1 MFYNRLQQCC
11 TKLNTTP
18 TALAKELNISTSNV
32 TNWKKGTMPNGEVL
46 IRLSEFLNVSI
57 DYLLTGKEPATKT
70 SVSDDSIANDTTV
83 KLIMQL
89 DPFDKAEIRGMAR
102 QMLAAPKYQ
111 EEDDGYYI
119 GRVAGFGGLPQEIK
133 VPKEN
138 HDEIIRLTEKIIA
151 EQNKK
156 DMKRMK

>member
-1 MFYNRLQQCC
+1 M
-11 TKLNTTP
+11 
-18 TALAKELNISTSNV
+18 
-32 TNWKKGTMPNGEVL
+32 
-46 IRLSEFLNVSI
+46 
-57 DYLLTGKEPATKT
+57 LLGKEPTQQS

-102 QMLAAPKYQ
+102 QMLTAPKYQ
-111 EEDDGYYI
+111 EEDDDGYYI
-119 GRVAGFGGLPQEIK
+119 GRVAGFGNLPQEIK

-156 DMKRMK
+156 DMKQLIPLPDTFFIISGLSILHTALPTMLKPY

>member
-11 TKLNTTP
+11 AKLNTTP
-18 TALAKELNISTSNV
+18 TALAKALNISTSNV

-57 DYLLTGKEPATKT
+57 DYLLTGKEPAPKT
-70 SVSDDSIANDTTV
+70 SVTDDTIVNDATV
-83 KLIMQL
+83 KLVMQL

-102 QMLAAPKYQ
+102 QMLTAPKYQ

-156 DMKRMK
+156 DMKHMK

>member
-1 MFYNRLQQCC
+1 MFFEQLEKICIQN
-11 TKLNTTP
+11 NTSP
-18 TALAKELNISTSNV
+18 TAV
-32 TNWKKGTMPNGEVL
+32 TVKLGYSKGTMSNWKKGATPNGDVIVRFAEY
-46 IRLSEFLNVSI
+46 FNVTT
-57 DYLLTGKEPATKT
+57 DYFLTGKEPTN
-70 SVSDDSIANDTTV
+70 SNDELANDLTV
-83 KLIMQL
+83 QLVMKL
-89 DPFDKAEIRGMAR
+89 DPFDKFKIREFAN
-102 QMLAAPKYQ
+102 QLLADPKYQ
-111 EEDDGYYI
+111 EDDGYYI

>member
-1 MFYNRLQQCC
+1 MIERIEQIISNNGL
-11 TKLNTTP
+11 T
-18 TALAKELNISTSNV
+18 AKEFANKLGIAPSKITDWRSGKTNPTIKDIIGISQIFNIST
-32 TNWKKGTMPNGEVL
+32 
-46 IRLSEFLNVSI
+46 
-57 DYLLTGKEPATKT
+57 DYLLLGKEPTQQS

-83 KLIMQL
+83 KLVMQL

-156 DMKRMK
+156 GMKHRK

>member
-1 MFYNRLQQCC
+1 MVSRILETIKSKGLSINAVEKALGFGNGAIKRFE
-11 TKLNTTP
+11 TSSPSIDKIIKL
-18 TALAKELNISTSNV
+18 SN
-32 TNWKKGTMPNGEVL
+32 
-46 IRLSEFLNVSI
+46 FLNVS
-57 DYLLTGKEPATKT
+57 LEWLVTGKEPTPQS
-70 SVSDDSIANDTTV
+70 SVSDDSIANDATV
-83 KLIMQL
+83 KLVMQL

-102 QMLAAPKYQ
+102 QMLTAPKYQ